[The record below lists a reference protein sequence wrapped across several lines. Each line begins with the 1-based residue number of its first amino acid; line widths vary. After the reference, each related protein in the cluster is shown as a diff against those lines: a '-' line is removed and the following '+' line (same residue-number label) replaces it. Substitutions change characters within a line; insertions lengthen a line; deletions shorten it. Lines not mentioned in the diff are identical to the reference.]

1 MLFASSYFHQ
11 IMFFLTGFRQSFSG
25 SETSTDMSF
34 SSSENLDCCSLRQE
48 PQGAETHRLFQN
60 TFDPIVNVNGSDT
73 YSILSRLGMPQSA
86 LEVKAPDPSTF
97 YAKGSATPMLVVD
110 GELDTHGYPLH
121 PMAVDSSGTQTHAIV
136 GAHPVMNQQIN
147 QMSAGQHQEIDA
159 DDRSYSLLPLPNQLN
174 EKSDDANLLLRWHQ
188 QQQQCRSPSGRS
200 SRSPVPQARSP
211 VPQTNNAFVEPSA
224 QCNHGSDGR
233 IEEWGTHVMKGT
245 ATATSMPAN
254 ENWHQLD
261 AAMSASTRHM
271 TMPTTLPNAL
281 VSNSTSIKNVLTNMM
296 EQPRPAT
303 APITGRHAKLLNV
316 QPPDHHE
323 NDSNMLI
330 RSGKFRRSYERF
342 DRTVRTHSQPDLT
355 RLAML
360 QLAAPSD
367 TMQLQRNQQINGSI
381 ESTDSLSFDELTT
394 ITNG

>member
-1 MLFASSYFHQ
+1 
-11 IMFFLTGFRQSFSG
+11 MFVLTGFRQSFSG

-60 TFDPIVNVNGSDT
+60 TFDPIVNGSDT

-86 LEVKAPDPSTF
+86 LELKGTDPSTF
-97 YAKGSATPMLVVD
+97 YVTGSATPTLVVD
-110 GELDTHGYPLH
+110 GHSERETQCYSLH
-121 PMAVDSSGTQTHAIV
+121 QMAVDSSGTQTHAV
-136 GAHPVMNQQIN
+136 GAHPVKNQQ
-147 QMSAGQHQEIDA
+147 MSVGQHQENGAA
-159 DDRSYSLLPLPNQLN
+159 DDRGYSLLPLPNQPK

-200 SRSPVPQARSP
+200 SRSPVPQP
-211 VPQTNNAFVEPSA
+211 TKQTQPNAFVEPSA
-224 QCNHGSDGR
+224 QSNLGSDTR
-233 IEEWGTHVMKGT
+233 IEEWGAHVMKG
-245 ATATSMPAN
+245 TATSMPAN

-271 TMPTTLPNAL
+271 TLPTTLPTTLPNAL
-281 VSNSTSIKNVLTNMM
+281 VSNSATIKNVLTNVT

-316 QPPDHHE
+316 PQPDHHG
-323 NDSNMLI
+323 NDSNVLT
-330 RSGKFRRSYERF
+330 RGGKFRRSYERF
-342 DRTVRTHSQPDLT
+342 ECDRTVRTHSQPDLT
-355 RLAML
+355 HLAMM

-367 TMQLQRNQQINGSI
+367 TMQLQRNQQIAGSI
-381 ESTDSLSFDELTT
+381 ESADSLSFDELSA